1 LQDQL
6 MIALLC
12 TGSLCWQVSAISA
25 ICGFRLNLHIPA
37 RAARDAEVT
46 QSVELRTHYSSRNR
60 THRQLAHAGYYALK
74 QTPQKT
80 LPCGGGGVDA
90 DVWLTLALL

>member
-1 LQDQL
+1 MRVVAQSGVSKALKDFRGEAVSGLQDQL

-12 TGSLCWQVSAISA
+12 TGSLCWQVSAI
-25 ICGFRLNLHIPA
+25 CGFRLNLHITG

-46 QSVELRTHYSSRNR
+46 RSVELRTHYSSRNR

-74 QTPQKT
+74 
-80 LPCGGGGVDA
+80 
-90 DVWLTLALL
+90 